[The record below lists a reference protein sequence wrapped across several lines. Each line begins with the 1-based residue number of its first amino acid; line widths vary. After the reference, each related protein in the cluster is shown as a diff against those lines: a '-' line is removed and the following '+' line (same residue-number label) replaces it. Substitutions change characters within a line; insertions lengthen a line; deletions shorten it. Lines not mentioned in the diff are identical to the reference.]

1 MKFTFQATSALIFL
15 NTENVFDKSSSNN
28 KNLDSFTKKC
38 HEYCTLTFN
47 KCPTRVTWNSYS
59 IFDHVLISFPDR
71 VSTSGAISV
80 GISDHQ
86 LIYCT
91 RQTATVKSYC
101 HKQIIFR
108 ALINY
113 SPVVYEETLRKLNVP
128 QTMNYFTTL
137 TKLMNTSFK
146 RLRQLL
152 IILHPVKTNSF
163 KSTLHD
169 WFDVEIM

>member
-47 KCPTRVTWNSYS
+47 KCPTRVTWNGYS
-59 IFDHVLISFPDR
+59 IFDHVLTSFPDR

-91 RQTATVKSYC
+91 RQTATIKRHC

-128 QTMNYFTTL
+128 NNELFHDIDKAYEHFIQKATVVIDNL
-137 TKLMNTSFK
+137 TPSKNK
-146 RLRQLL
+146 R
-152 IILHPVKTNSF
+152 I
-163 KSTLHD
+163 
-169 WFDVEIM
+169 